1 MPPSNQQ
8 WNLVLNVRGR
18 FTWLFLCKS
27 DPRHICLS
35 FLIIFPIKIVFTS
48 GLFSCLVWYIGCHQV
63 EAACEIIL
71 RCRPATR
78 TWLSNCF
85 SVWFLLYWL
94 LISYYLNFFGL
105 WFMNMSLSFRL
116 SGVIFCNIWYSMLN
130 CLVIVQGFN
139 IVCFCFIHWLF
150 SKFFYLKGICCE
162 LERQSVQI
170 NPTAWAYD
178 TSSSLKFLLLLHWRF
193 FWLETCSIHNKQ
205 ILDIFD
211 NWNHFPKIRSIF
223 MIKKALFGN

>member
-1 MPPSNQQ
+1 MPLNPSGMSMMKSMTLFSLFYLWFIFYEGDSIYSLSTYNTPCFLSNLVSFYAPFGPLSDEISMDGADSHEEPPSNQQ

-71 RCRPATR
+71 RCRPTTR

-85 SVWFLLYWL
+85 SVWFLFYWL

-105 WFMNMSLSFRL
+105 WFMNMSSSFRL

-130 CLVIVQGFN
+130 CLVIVQGFKH
-139 IVCFCFIHWLF
+139 CLF
-150 SKFFYLKGICCE
+150 LFY
-162 LERQSVQI
+162 
-170 NPTAWAYD
+170 
-178 TSSSLKFLLLLHWRF
+178 SLTFL
-193 FWLETCSIHNKQ
+193 
-205 ILDIFD
+205 
-211 NWNHFPKIRSIF
+211 
-223 MIKKALFGN
+223 